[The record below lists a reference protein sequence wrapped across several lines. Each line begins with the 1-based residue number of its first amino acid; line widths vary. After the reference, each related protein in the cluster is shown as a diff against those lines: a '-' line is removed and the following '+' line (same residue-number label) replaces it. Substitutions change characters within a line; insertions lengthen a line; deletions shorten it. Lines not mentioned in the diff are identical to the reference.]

1 MSQNNILNNYLFFID
16 LKNSYN
22 YTLSVFRFQL
32 LKIFSHVFLYLLS
45 LIFVNHNIF
54 DKKLSIITE
63 QTFSLPQYREFNYK
77 AILVN
82 LLSND

>member
-22 YTLSVFRFQL
+22 YILSVFRFQL
-32 LKIFSHVFLYLLS
+32 LKIFSHRFLDLLS

-54 DKKLSIITE
+54 SKKLSIITE
-63 QTFSLPQYREFNYK
+63 QTFSLPQYREFKYK
-77 AILVN
+77 VV
-82 LLSND
+82 